1 MKRKIVS
8 ILIIIAL
15 CIGLMPNYAQANS
28 ADPVEAFV
36 ERLYTNILQRD
47 ADQAGL
53 DSWTNVLK
61 TGKESG
67 AKVAQ
72 GFVDSN
78 EFKSRNLSSEAYVTI
93 LYRTFFD
100 REPDNAGLNAW
111 VGVLNAG
118 LSRLHVFKGFAESNE
133 FTQICNSYGIVRGNA
148 ELTAPMDQNEG
159 ITKFIVRCYRL
170 CLGREADE
178 NGLNSWCTQI
188 LSGAN
193 TAKEAAYGFVFS
205 NEFQAKNLSN
215 EDFVKTMYRV
225 FMDREADS
233 AGLSAWINVL
243 TKGQS
248 RWHVFNGFAD
258 SPEFQEI
265 CKTYGVNSGSGTVVG
280 SDPTPKNN
288 IQVVAE
294 YTFPDGIGWYTN
306 RFIIVKNNYDVT
318 VDISTS
324 SIAYDANGNT
334 LAADDGRV
342 YAVGAGCTTILN
354 EAFETD
360 KTIGNYHTDIS
371 VEESSYDSVIQN
383 LSYTQNSIDNGA
395 VIQVTNNGSIPAEFV
410 EGYALFFKGN
420 SLVDYDWTYFT
431 DNDSEIKPGKTI
443 SKQMNCYEDFDRI
456 EFYVTGRKSP
466 W

>member
-1 MKRKIVS
+1 MKKR
-8 ILIIIAL
+8 ILAILVIIAL
-15 CIGLMPNYAQANS
+15 CIGCMPAYAQASS

-36 ERLYTNILQRD
+36 ERLYVNILQRD
-47 ADQAGL
+47 ADSEGL
-53 DSWTNVLK
+53 SSWTNVLK
-61 TGKESG
+61 TGAESG

-78 EFKSRNLSSEAYVTI
+78 EFKSRNLSDEDYIAI

-100 REPDNAGLNAW
+100 REPDDAGLNAW
-111 VGVLNAG
+111 IAVLNDG

-133 FTQICNSYGIVRGNA
+133 FTKICNNYGIIRGNA

-159 ITKFIVRCYRL
+159 VTKFIVRCYRL

-178 NGLNSWCTQI
+178 GGLNSWCTQI

-205 NEFQAKNLSN
+205 NEFQSKNLSN

-233 AGLSAWINVL
+233 AGLSSWMNVL
-243 TKGQS
+243 TQGQS

-258 SPEFQEI
+258 SPEFQKI
-265 CKTYGVNSGSGTVVG
+265 CDSYGVNSGSGMVVG
-280 SDPTPKNN
+280 SDPIPKNT
-288 IQVVAE
+288 IQIVSE
-294 YTFPDGIGWYTN
+294 YTLANSIGYTY
-306 RFIIVKNNYDVT
+306 RFIVVKNNYDVT

-324 SIAYDANGNT
+324 SVAYGVNGNI
-334 LAADDGRV
+334 LAADDGYV
-342 YAVGAGCTTILN
+342 DAVGPGCTTIIREMFN
-354 EAFETD
+354 ANQPIDHFDTEIS
-360 KTIGNYHTDIS
+360 IG
-371 VEESSYDSVIQN
+371 ESIYDSVIQN
-383 LSYTQNSIDNGA
+383 LSYVQNNTDDGA
-395 VIQVTNNGSIPAEFV
+395 VFQITNNGTIPAEFV
-410 EGYALFFKGN
+410 EGFALFFKGN
-420 SLVDYDWTYFT
+420 QLVDYDWTYFT

-443 SKQMNCYEDFDRI
+443 SKQMNSLEDFDRI
-456 EFYVTGRKSP
+456 EFYMTGRKSP